1 MDGMNSFIYAL
12 VLVPA
17 LRELLPRSGIVAT
30 TASVGYYN
38 GLLLGLFLFG
48 WGCSMLWGPVGDR
61 FGRVRTLML
70 TILCFSV
77 FTFAGALAQNL
88 WQLAACRL
96 LSGIGIGGEWTLG
109 GTFVAEE
116 WPEER
121 RKIGAGWMQTG
132 YYFGILVAALLNAT
146 VGAAFGW
153 RAMFA
158 VGGAPALLVG
168 LIRYGV
174 HEPARWKP
182 PESATRAMTMLF
194 SREYRRQTILNAV
207 YLFISICGLWAG
219 SVYVPSAV
227 SFLSTKQGLNAL
239 DATRMSSYAT
249 ILLSMSTILGC
260 VAVPP
265 LAERYGRR
273 WTLAAY
279 FLLMAVS
286 IGFGFGYA
294 YYFDQFALTWF
305 LGALVVLGFGG
316 GNFTVYSLWLPEQ
329 YRTECRASAFGFATS
344 AGRFLAAG
352 ITFLVGWGVGR
363 MQTIGIP
370 VALTALFFVAG
381 IFLLPWGVE
390 TKGQELPD

>member
-1 MDGMNSFIYAL
+1 
-12 VLVPA
+12 
-17 LRELLPRSGIVAT
+17 
-30 TASVGYYN
+30 
-38 GLLLGLFLFG
+38 
-48 WGCSMLWGPVGDR
+48 
-61 FGRVRTLML
+61 
-70 TILCFSV
+70 
-77 FTFAGALAQNL
+77 
-88 WQLAACRL
+88 
-96 LSGIGIGGEWTLG
+96 
-109 GTFVAEE
+109 
-116 WPEER
+116 
-121 RKIGAGWMQTG
+121 
-132 YYFGILVAALLNAT
+132 
-146 VGAAFGW
+146 
-153 RAMFA
+153 
-158 VGGAPALLVG
+158 
-168 LIRYGV
+168 
-174 HEPARWKP
+174 
-182 PESATRAMTMLF
+182 
-194 SREYRRQTILNAV
+194 
-207 YLFISICGLWAG
+207 LWAG

-294 YYFDQFALTWF
+294 YYFHQFALTWF
-305 LGALVVLGFGG
+305 LAALVVLGFGG

-344 AGRFLAAG
+344 VGRFLAAG